1 MSAQDSKRPEDA
13 ENTTHEERPAKRAR
27 VEREEEEEID
37 EEEEEEEQQ
46 NTRIAPAQASDLYLD
61 TVSIT
66 DSLIQFL

>member
-37 EEEEEEEQQ
+37 EEEEEEQQ

>member
-13 ENTTHEERPAKRAR
+13 ENTTNEERPAKRAR

-37 EEEEEEEQQ
+37 EEEEEEQQ